1 MLMRSGMA
9 YCKPCKPTMLYF
21 SRIKKCT
28 LLYVCYFPPAIFS
41 SHPLRH
47 TSCPA
52 VENGGPSCCC
62 TRVQVKVDHH
72 IDPHG
77 WSSTRRVKWRG
88 PKSEHQKNYLGSQTP
103 CYIGPFEHHGILL
116 SSFHSS
122 WVDLDTNHSTSFYL
136 GHIFGP
142 PIDGW
147 GMVWPHWRWL
157 VAKHVLFKYQKS
169 G

>member
-28 LLYVCYFPPAIFS
+28 LLYVCYFPPAISS